1 MQCEGWVGQ
10 RKGRVKLWQGRGK
23 ARQFKKKIKKK
34 EKGKANARI
43 TKTGKC
49 KARYK

>member
-23 ARQFKKKIKKK
+23 ARQFQKKK
-34 EKGKANARI
+34 EKKYSIFNI
-43 TKTGKC
+43 VLMMTKLDNDNNSG
-49 KARYK
+49 

>member
-1 MQCEGWVGQ
+1 LDRPKERQGEVMAGQ
-10 RKGRVKLWQGRGK
+10 RKG
-23 ARQFKKKIKKK
+23 AAISKKKKKKK

>member
-23 ARQFKKKIKKK
+23 ARQFQKKK